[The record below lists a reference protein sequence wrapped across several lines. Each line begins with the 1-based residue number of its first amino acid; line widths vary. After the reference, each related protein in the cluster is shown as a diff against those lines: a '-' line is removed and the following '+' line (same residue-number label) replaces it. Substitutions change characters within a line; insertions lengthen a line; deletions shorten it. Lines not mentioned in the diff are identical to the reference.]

1 MAGRRFF
8 TGLIG
13 TAAVAAAVL
22 VFGAGAAPAADT
34 IKIGGIFDITGATS
48 DVGADY
54 AVAAKDAV
62 AYINANG
69 GVNGRPIEIVAN
81 DYAYKIPDAVN
92 LYKTYKDDGIY
103 LIQGWGTG
111 DTNALKEMVNADKI
125 VYMSA
130 SYDTGISHP
139 QDWTNTDGKAMPGT
153 PYNFFV
159 GTSYGDSIKAAM
171 QFVKD
176 SWTDKTRAPKVVF
189 IYPDHPYGKNPI
201 PAGKE
206 MAKSLG
212 LEIGPDQDV
221 SLKATEAVSQL
232 TAMKAFNPDFAWIGG
247 TVASAAVIVKDA
259 AKIGLTTKFL
269 INVWGFNENLARLAG
284 GAAQERVFGMVPF
297 TMWGDNVPGMAPIME
312 MHNNNHKGDSHI
324 QPYVQNWV
332 SMMVMWEALKIA
344 DKKNALNADGVKA
357 ALETLKDFDTGGLS
371 APITFTSTDHRP
383 NTALRIMT
391 VNKDGAIVLVKKVEV
406 KR

>member
-1 MAGRRFF
+1 MAGRKFF
-8 TGLIG
+8 SGLLG
-13 TAAVAAAVL
+13 TAAVAATIL
-22 VFGAGAAPAADT
+22 LGAAAAPAADT

-54 AVAAKDAV
+54 ARAANDAV

-69 GVNGRPIEIVAN
+69 GINGKKLEINAN

-92 LYKTYKDDGIY
+92 LYKTYKDDGIF

-111 DTNALKEMVNADKI
+111 DTNALKEMVNADQI

-130 SYDTGISHP
+130 SYDSGISDP
-139 QDWTNTDGKAMPGT
+139 AKT

-159 GTSYGDSIKAAM
+159 GTSYGDSIRSAM

-176 SWTDKTRAPKVVF
+176 TWADKSRAPKVVF

-206 MAKSLG
+206 MAKALG

-232 TAMKAFNPDFAWIGG
+232 TEMKKFNPDYAWIGG

-259 AKIGLTTKFL
+259 AKLGLTTKFL
-269 INVWGFNENLARLAG
+269 INVWGFNENLAKLAG
-284 GAAQERVFGMVPF
+284 DAAKERVYGMVPF
-297 TMWGDNVPGMAPIME
+297 TMYGDDVPGMKPILE
-312 MHNNNHKGDSHI
+312 IHQKNHPNDIHI
-324 QPYVQNWV
+324 QPYIQGWT
-332 SMMVMWEALKIA
+332 SMMVMWEAMKRA
-344 DKKNALNADGVKA
+344 KTMDAAGVKA
-357 ALETLKDFDTGGLS
+357 ALETLKDFNTGGLS
-371 APITFTSTDHRP
+371 APITFTPTDHRP
-383 NTALRIMT
+383 NTSLRIMT
-391 VNKDGAIVLVKKVEV
+391 VNKDGKIVLVKQVGVER
-406 KR
+406 KAEWLGK

>member
-13 TAAVAAAVL
+13 TAAVAVTLAG
-22 VFGAGAAPAADT
+22 FGAGPAAAADT

-69 GVNGRPIEIVAN
+69 GVNGKKLEMVAN

-92 LYKTYKDDGIY
+92 LYKTYKDEGIY

-130 SYDTGISHP
+130 SYDTGISDP
-139 QDWTNTDGKAMPGT
+139 SKT

-171 QFVKD
+171 QFVAD
-176 SWTDKTRAPKVVF
+176 TWTDKSRKPKVVF
-189 IYPDHPYGKNPI
+189 IFPDHPYGKNPI

-206 MAKSLG
+206 MAKALG
-212 LEIGPDQDV
+212 FEIGPDQDV

-232 TAMKAFNPDFAWIGG
+232 TEMKKFNPDFAWIGG
-247 TVASAAVIVKDA
+247 TAASTAVIVKDA
-259 AKIGLTTKFL
+259 AKLGLGTKFL
-269 INVWGFNENLARLAG
+269 INVWGFNENLVKLAG
-284 GAAQERVFGMVPF
+284 DASKERVYGMVPF
-297 TMWGDNVPGMAPIME
+297 TMWGDDVPGMKPAME
-312 MHNNNHKGDSHI
+312 MHKKNHPNDSHTEA
-324 QPYVQNWV
+324 YVQGWT
-332 SMMVMWEALKIA
+332 SMMVMWEAFKRA
-344 DKKNALNADGVKA
+344 DKSNALNADGLKA
-357 ALETLKDFDTGGLS
+357 ALETLRDFDTGGLS

-383 NTALRIMT
+383 NTTLRIMT
-391 VNKDGAIVLVKKVEV
+391 VNKDGKIVLVKQVSV

>member
-1 MAGRRFF
+1 MVGRKLF
-8 TGLIG
+8 GSLLG
-13 TAAVAAAVL
+13 TTAVAATVL
-22 VFGAGAAPAADT
+22 FGAGTAPAADT
-34 IKIGGIFDITGATS
+34 IRIGGIFDITGATS

-54 AVAAKDAV
+54 AVAAKDAA

-69 GVNGRPIEIVAN
+69 GVNGKKIEMVAN

-92 LYKTYKDDGIY
+92 LYKTYKDEGIF

-111 DTNALKEMVNADKI
+111 DTNALKEMVNADEI

-130 SYDTGISHP
+130 SYDTGISDP
-139 QDWTNTDGKAMPGT
+139 SKT

-159 GTSYGDSIKAAM
+159 GTSYGDTIKAAM
-171 QFVKD
+171 AYVAE
-176 SWTDKTRAPKVVF
+176 SWTDKSRKPKVVF

-206 MAKSLG
+206 AATALG

-232 TAMKAFNPDFAWIGG
+232 TEMKKFNPDYAWIGG

-259 AKIGLTTKFL
+259 AKLGLATKFL
-269 INVWGFNENLARLAG
+269 INVWGFNENLVKLAG
-284 GAAQERVFGMVPF
+284 DAAKERAYGMVPF
-297 TMWGDNVPGMAPIME
+297 TMYGDDVPGMKPVLEI
-312 MHNNNHKGDSHI
+312 HKKNHPNDTHI
-324 QPYVQNWV
+324 QAYIQGWT
-332 SMMVMWEALKIA
+332 SMMVMWEALKRA
-344 DKKNALNADGVKA
+344 DKSNALNAKGVKA

-371 APITFTSTDHRP
+371 APITFTPTDHRP
-383 NTALRIMT
+383 NTSLRIMS
-391 VNKDGAIVLVKKVEV
+391 VDKAGKIVLVKKVEV

>member
-1 MAGRRFF
+1 MAGRRFLS
-8 TGLIG
+8 GLLG
-13 TAAVAAAVL
+13 TAAVAATTLTFCAS
-22 VFGAGAAPAADT
+22 AALAADT

-69 GVNGRPIEIVAN
+69 GVNGKKLEMSAN

-130 SYDTGISHP
+130 SYDTGISDP
-139 QDWTNTDGKAMPGT
+139 AKT

-159 GTSYGDSIKAAM
+159 GTSYGDSIRAAM
-171 QFVKD
+171 QYVSD
-176 SWTDKTRAPKVVF
+176 SWTDKSRKPKVVF

-206 MAKSLG
+206 QATALG

-232 TAMKAFNPDFAWIGG
+232 TEMKKFNPDFAWIGG
-247 TVASAAVIVKDA
+247 TAASTAVIIKDA
-259 AKIGLTTKFL
+259 AKLGLTTKF
-269 INVWGFNENLARLAG
+269 ICNVWGFNENLTKLAG
-284 GAAQERVFGMVPF
+284 EASKERAYGMVPF
-297 TMWGDNVPGMAPIME
+297 TMWADDVPGMKPIME
-312 MHNNNHKGDSHI
+312 MHKKNHPSDTHTE
-324 QPYVQNWV
+324 PYVQGWV
-332 SMMVMWEALKIA
+332 SMMVMWEAFKRA
-344 DKKNALNADGVKA
+344 DKNNVLNAAGLKA
-357 ALETLKDFDTGGLS
+357 ALETIKDFDTGGLS

-383 NTALRIMT
+383 NTSLRIMK
-391 VNKDGAIVLVKKVEV
+391 VDKDGKIVLVKQVSV

>member
-1 MAGRRFF
+1 MAGRFF
-8 TGLIG
+8 TGIIG
-13 TAAVAAAVL
+13 TAAIAATVL
-22 VFGAGAAPAADT
+22 VFGAGVAPAADT

-69 GVNGRPIEIVAN
+69 GVNGKKLEINAN
-81 DYAYKIPDAVN
+81 DYAYKMPDAVN

-130 SYDTGISHP
+130 SYDTGISDP
-139 QDWTNTDGKAMPGT
+139 AKT

-171 QFVKD
+171 QYIAD
-176 SWTDKTRAPKVVF
+176 SWTDKSRKPKVVF

-206 MAKSLG
+206 MAASLG
-212 LEIGPDQDV
+212 IEIGPDQDV
-221 SLKATEAVSQL
+221 NLKATEAVSQL
-232 TAMKAFNPDFAWIGG
+232 TEMKKFNPDFAWIGG
-247 TVASAAVIVKDA
+247 TAASTAVVIKDA
-259 AKIGLTTKFL
+259 AKLGLTTKF
-269 INVWGFNENLARLAG
+269 ICNVWGFNENLVRLAG
-284 GAAQERVFGMVPF
+284 EAARERAYGMVPF
-297 TMWGDNVPGMAPIME
+297 TMWGDDVPGMKPVLE
-312 MHNNNHKGDSHI
+312 MHKKNHPNDTHI
-324 QPYVQNWV
+324 EPYIQNWT
-332 SMMVMWEALKIA
+332 SMMVMWEAM
-344 DKKNALNADGVKA
+344 KKAKTMDSAGVKA
-357 ALETLKDFDTGGLS
+357 ALESLKDFDTGGLS
-371 APITFTSTDHRP
+371 APITYTPTDHRP

-391 VNKDGAIVLVKKVEV
+391 VNKDGKIVLVKQVSVER
-406 KR
+406 KAEWLGK

>member
-1 MAGRRFF
+1 MMVRRLF
-8 TGLIG
+8 TALLG
-13 TAAVAAAVL
+13 TAALAATLLAS
-22 VFGAGAAPAADT
+22 GPAAQAADT

-62 AYINANG
+62 AFINANG
-69 GVNGRPIEIVAN
+69 GVNGKKLEMVAN

-111 DTNALKEMVNADKI
+111 DTNALKEMVNSDEI

-130 SYDTGISHP
+130 SYDSGISDP
-139 QDWTNTDGKAMPGT
+139 AKT

-159 GTSYGDSIKAAM
+159 GTSYGDSIRAAM

-176 SWTDKTRAPKVVF
+176 TWTDKSRAPRVVF

-206 MAKSLG
+206 MAKALG
-212 LEIGPDQDV
+212 LEIGPDQNV
-221 SLKATEAVSQL
+221 ALNATEAISQL
-232 TAMKAFNPDFAWIGG
+232 TQMKQFNPDFAWIGG
-247 TVASAAVIVKDA
+247 TVASAAVVVKDA
-259 AKIGLTTKFL
+259 AKLGLPTKFM
-269 INVWGFNENLARLAG
+269 INVWGFNENLAKLAG
-284 GAAQERVFGMVPF
+284 DAAKERVYGMVPF
-297 TMWGDNVPGMAPIME
+297 TMYGDDVPGMKPILE
-312 MHNNNHKGDSHI
+312 IHKKNHPNDNHI
-324 QPYVQNWV
+324 QPYIQNWV
-332 SMMVMWEALKIA
+332 SMMVMWDALKRA
-344 DKKNALNADGVKA
+344 DKKGELNAKGVKA
-357 ALETLKDFDTGGLS
+357 ALESTKDFDTGGLS
-371 APITFTSTDHRP
+371 APITFTPADHRP

-391 VNKDGAIVLVKKVEV
+391 VDKAGKIVLVKQVSVER
-406 KR
+406 KAEWLGK

>member
-1 MAGRRFF
+1 MAGRKFLG
-8 TGLIG
+8 GLLG
-13 TAAVAAAVL
+13 TAAVAATVL
-22 VFGAGAAPAADT
+22 AFGAGTSLAADT

-62 AYINANG
+62 TYINANG
-69 GVNGRPIEIVAN
+69 GINGKKLEMVAN

-92 LYKTYKDDGIY
+92 LYKTYKDEGIF

-130 SYDTGISHP
+130 SYDSAL
-139 QDWTNTDGKAMPGT
+139 TDPAKT

-159 GTSYGDSIKAAM
+159 GTSYGDSIRAAM

-176 SWTDKTRAPKVVF
+176 TWTDKTRAPKVVF
-189 IYPDHPYGKNPI
+189 IYPDHPYGKAPI

-212 LEIGPDQDV
+212 FEIGPDQDV

-232 TAMKAFNPDFAWIGG
+232 TEMKKFNPDFAWIGG
-247 TVASAAVIVKDA
+247 TVASTAVIVKDA
-259 AKIGLTTKFL
+259 AKLGLSTKFL
-269 INVWGFNENLARLAG
+269 INVWGFNENLMKLAG
-284 GAAQERVFGMVPF
+284 DAAKERVYGMVPF
-297 TMWGDNVPGMAPIME
+297 TMFGDDVPGMKVPME
-312 MHNNNHKGDSHI
+312 MHKKNHPNDTHI
-324 QPYVQNWV
+324 EPYIQNWV
-332 SMMVMWEALKIA
+332 SMMVMWEALKRA

-371 APITFTSTDHRP
+371 APITFTPTDHRP

-391 VNKDGAIVLVKKVEV
+391 VNKDGKIVLVKQVAVER
-406 KR
+406 KAEWLGK